1 MERVAGPS
9 ADVRTRS
16 LDERLAGAPISWGA
30 CEVPG
35 WGVMPD
41 PERVLSQMASVGLR
55 GTELG
60 PPGFFAPHPRALR
73 ETLGRHD
80 LRLVGAFLPLV
91 LHRRSLGDA
100 ARLARETTTLLAGAG
115 ARMLVLSIVEDEGWT
130 QPTGLDDD
138 GWRNLAANVKEVEA
152 IAAGDGLT
160 VALHP
165 HVGTLIETDEQVRLA
180 LERLDVGWCLDTGHL
195 LIGGAD
201 PVAFTRDHGDRIVHV
216 HLKDVD
222 TAIAARLRSGQLS
235 LLSATRQGLF
245 VPLGRGDAG
254 IAPVLDALARHEY
267 DGWLVLEQDTA
278 ITGEEPPVGREP
290 IVDVTESIAFL
301 HNSALRTQ
309 EVN

>member
-1 MERVAGPS
+1 MERVAGSS
-9 ADVRTRS
+9 ADAGTTS
-16 LDERLAGAPISWGA
+16 LVQRLAGAPISWGA

-41 PERVLSQMASVGLR
+41 PERVLSEMASVGLR

-60 PPGFFAPHPRALR
+60 PPGFFPSDPAVLR
-73 ETLGRHD
+73 DTLGRHD
-80 LRLVGAFLPLV
+80 LELVGAFVPLV
-91 LHRRSLGDA
+91 LHHTSLGDA
-100 ARLARETTTLLAGAG
+100 GRLAHEATTLLAGAG
-115 ARMLVLSIVEDEGWT
+115 AQMLVLSIVEDEGWT
-130 QPTGLDDD
+130 EPTVLDDE

-152 IAAGDGLT
+152 IAASAGLT

-165 HVGTLIETDEQVRLA
+165 HVGTLIENEEQVRLG

-195 LIGGAD
+195 LIGGTD
-201 PVAFTRDHGDRIVHV
+201 PVAFVSDHGDRIVHA

-222 TAIAARLRSGQLS
+222 TTIAAKLRSGELS

-245 VPLGRGDAG
+245 VPLGRGDAR
-254 IAPVLDALARHEY
+254 IASVLDALARHGY

-278 ITGEEPPVGREP
+278 IAGDEPPAGREP
-290 IVDVTESIAFL
+290 IVDVSESIAFL

>member
-1 MERVAGPS
+1 
-9 ADVRTRS
+9 
-16 LDERLAGAPISWGA
+16 
-30 CEVPG
+30 
-35 WGVMPD
+35 MPD
-41 PERVLSQMASVGLR
+41 PERVLSEMESIGLR

-60 PPGFFAPHPRALR
+60 PPGFFPTDPRLLR
-73 ETLGRHD
+73 EMLGRHD
-80 LRLVGAFLPLV
+80 LELVGAFVPLV
-91 LHRRSLGDA
+91 LHHRSLGDA
-100 ARLARETTTLLAGAG
+100 ARLAREATTLLAQAG
-115 ARMLVLSIVEDEGWT
+115 ARMLVLSLVEDQRWS
-130 QPTGLDDD
+130 QPAGLDGD
-138 GWRNLAANVKEVEA
+138 GWRYLAANVEEIEA
-152 IAAGDGLT
+152 IAASDGLT

-180 LERLDVGWCLDTGHL
+180 LERFDVGWCLDTGHL
-195 LIGGAD
+195 LIGGTD
-201 PVAFTRDHGDRIVHV
+201 PVAFVRDQGDRIVHA

-222 TAIAARLRSGQLS
+222 ATIAARLRSRELS

-254 IAPVLDALARHEY
+254 IASVLDALARHAY

-290 IVDVTESIAFL
+290 IADVSESIAFL

>member
-1 MERVAGPS
+1 VERVAGAA
-9 ADVRTRS
+9 ADVRTTS
-16 LDERLAGAPISWGA
+16 LDQRLAGAPISWGA

-41 PERVLSQMASVGLR
+41 PERVLSEMASLGLR
-55 GTELG
+55 STELG
-60 PPGFFAPHPRALR
+60 PPAFFPADPAGLR

-80 LRLVGAFLPLV
+80 LELAGAFVPLV
-91 LHRRSLGDA
+91 LHHRSLGDA
-100 ARLARETTTLLAGAG
+100 ERLAREATTLLAGAG
-115 ARMLVLSIVEDEGWT
+115 ARTLVLAIVEDEGWT
-130 QPTGLDDD
+130 EPTGLDDD
-138 GWRNLAANVKEVEA
+138 GWRNVAANVKQVEA
-152 IAAGDGLT
+152 IAADGDLT

-195 LIGGAD
+195 LIGGTD
-201 PVAFTRDHGDRIVHV
+201 PVAFVRDYGERIVHT

-222 TAIAARLRSGQLS
+222 TTIAARLRSGELS

-254 IAPVLDALARHEY
+254 IASVLDGLARYGY

-278 ITGEEPPVGREP
+278 ITGDEPPVGREP
-290 IVDVTESIAFL
+290 IVDVGESIAFL

>member
-1 MERVAGPS
+1 VERVAGS
-9 ADVRTRS
+9 AADAGTTS
-16 LDERLAGAPISWGA
+16 LEQRLAGAPISWGA

-41 PERVLSQMASVGLR
+41 PEHVLSEMASLGLT

-60 PPGFFAPHPRALR
+60 PLGFFPTDPDVLH
-73 ETLGRHD
+73 EMLGRHG
-80 LRLVGAFLPLV
+80 LELVGGFVPLV
-91 LHRRSLGDA
+91 LHHRSLGDA
-100 ARLARETTTLLAGAG
+100 DHLAREATALLAGAG
-115 ARMLVLSIVEDEGWT
+115 ARMLVLSVVEDEGWAEPT
-130 QPTGLDDD
+130 QLDAE
-138 GWRNLAANVKEVEA
+138 GWRNLAANVDEVQA

-165 HVGTLIETDEQVRLA
+165 HAGTLIETDEQVRLA

-195 LIGGAD
+195 LIGGTD
-201 PVAFTRDHGDRIVHV
+201 PVAFVSDHGDRIVHA

-222 TAIAARLRSGQLS
+222 TTLATRLRSGELS
-235 LLSATRQGLF
+235 LMSATRQGLF
-245 VPLGRGDAG
+245 VPLGRGDAE
-254 IAPVLDALARHEY
+254 IASVLDALARHGY

-278 ITGEEPPVGREP
+278 IIGDEPPVGREP
-290 IVDVTESIAFL
+290 IVDVRESIAFL

>member
-1 MERVAGPS
+1 VAGASP
-9 ADVRTRS
+9 DGRTTS

-41 PERVLSQMASVGLR
+41 PEQVLSEMASAGLR

-60 PPGFFAPHPRALR
+60 PPGFFPTDPSALR
-73 ETLGRHD
+73 ERLARHS
-80 LRLVGAFLPLV
+80 LQLVGAFQPLV
-91 LHRRSLGDA
+91 LHHSELGDA
-100 ARLARETTTLLAGAG
+100 ARLARETSALLAGAG
-115 ARMLVLSIVEDEGWT
+115 ARVLVLSIVEDEGWT
-130 QPTGLDDD
+130 QPRELDDD
-138 GWRNLAANVKEVEA
+138 GWRNLAANLAEVEA
-152 IAAGDGLT
+152 IAADDGLT

-165 HVGTLIETDEQVRLA
+165 HVATLIETDEQVRLA
-180 LERLDVGWCLDTGHL
+180 MERLDVGWCLDTGHL

-201 PVAFTRDHGDRIVHV
+201 PVAFVRDHGDRIVHA

-222 TAIAARLRSGQLS
+222 TTIAARLRSGELS

-254 IAPVLDALARHEY
+254 IASVLDELARHAY

-290 IVDVTESIAFL
+290 IVDVRESIAFL

>member
-1 MERVAGPS
+1 MERVAGAS
-9 ADVRTRS
+9 ADVRTTP

-41 PERVLSQMASVGLR
+41 PERVLSEMASVGLR

-60 PPGFFAPHPRALR
+60 PPGFFPADPRVLR
-73 ETLGRHD
+73 KTLGQHG
-80 LRLVGAFLPLV
+80 LELVGAFVPLV
-91 LHRRSLGDA
+91 LHHRSLGDA
-100 ARLARETTTLLAGAG
+100 ARLARETSTLLAGAG
-115 ARMLVLSIVEDEGWT
+115 ARMLVLSVVEDDGWT
-130 QPTGLDDD
+130 EPTELDDD
-138 GWRNLAANVKEVEA
+138 GWRNLAANVRKIET
-152 IAAGDGLT
+152 IAGGDGLT

-195 LIGGAD
+195 LIGGTD
-201 PVAFTRDHGDRIVHV
+201 PVAFVRDHGDRIVHA

-222 TAIAARLRSGQLS
+222 TTIATTLRSRHLS

-254 IAPVLDALARHEY
+254 IASVLDELARHGY

-290 IVDVTESIAFL
+290 IDDVRESIAFL